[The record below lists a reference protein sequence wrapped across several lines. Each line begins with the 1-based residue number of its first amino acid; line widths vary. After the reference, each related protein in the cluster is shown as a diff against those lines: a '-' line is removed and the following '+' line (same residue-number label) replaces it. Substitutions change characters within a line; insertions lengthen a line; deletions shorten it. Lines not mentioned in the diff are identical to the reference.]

1 MVLLCPVTAAAAG
14 DATELAGLPEFG
26 CAGGLSH
33 PKNIL

>member
-1 MVLLCPVTAAAAG
+1 MVLLCSVTAVAPG
-14 DATELAGLPEFG
+14 DATELAGLLEFG